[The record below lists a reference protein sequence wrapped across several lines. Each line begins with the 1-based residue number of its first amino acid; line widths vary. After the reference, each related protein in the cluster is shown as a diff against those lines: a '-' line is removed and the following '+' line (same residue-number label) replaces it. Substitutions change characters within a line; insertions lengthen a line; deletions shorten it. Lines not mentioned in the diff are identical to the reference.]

1 MFKYPSMLVL
11 LFLFL
16 FLLSGCATSQY
27 GNYIEHNIESH
38 NKVMASDAAYQLMLL
53 YPPASTQFNIV
64 HRAEDSFGD
73 ALLQSLRMGGYAIK
87 QQKSNFNKSKEPS
100 PNDGNGLML
109 GYIFDQTEDLYRLTV
124 LVDEQVLTRAYS
136 VGENTVSPAGYW
148 VRKE

>member
-1 MFKYPSMLVL
+1 MFRLLILTLTLSFVL
-11 LFLFL
+11 A
-16 FLLSGCATSQY
+16 GCATLPY

-38 NKVMASDAAYQLMLL
+38 NKVMASDAAHQLMLL
-53 YPPASTQFNIV
+53 YPPASTQFNIA

-73 ALLQSLRMGGYAIK
+73 ALLQSLRMGGYAIH
-87 QQKSNFNKSKEPS
+87 QDQKSNLNKPKDPS
-100 PNDGNGLML
+100 VTKGLML

-136 VGENTVSPAGYW
+136 VGENTVNPAGYW